1 MKPARSE
8 PVHLVDASY
17 FVFRAYYSVG
27 LEMTDGD
34 GQPVN
39 ALYGFGRFLGDLL
52 EEAKPAHIAVAFDES
67 LSSSFRN
74 EIFPA
79 YKANREPAPPELKRQ
94 FALCRELCRLLGIAE
109 FSSPTHEA
117 DDIIGTIAKR
127 FRAAGHCSVLVTR
140 DKDLAQLIRDGDAYW
155 DYAGERRYGYDDIEG
170 QFGVRP
176 ERMADYL
183 ALTGDTVDNIPG
195 IPGVGPKTA
204 AALLRE
210 FASLEEIYEGLE
222 KVPGLPIRGAGK
234 LPERLRAHRDA
245 AFFARRLTTIA
256 CDMPLEVSAASIAR
270 RAPDLGALG
279 AFYDQA
285 RFGQALR
292 KQAERIARK

>member
-1 MKPARSE
+1 MKRAGRE

-27 LEMTDGD
+27 IEMTDVND
-34 GQPVN
+34 EPVN

-94 FALCRELCRLLGIAE
+94 FAWCRELCRLLGVAE

-117 DDIIGTIAKR
+117 DDIIGTIATR
-127 FRAAGHCSVLVTR
+127 FRERGHSSVLVTR

-155 DYAGERRYGYDDIEG
+155 DYAGERRYGYADIEG
-170 QFGVRP
+170 QFGVKP
-176 ERMADYL
+176 ERMADFL

-210 FASLEEIYEGLE
+210 FATLEEIYEGLE
-222 KVPGLPIRGAGK
+222 RVPQLPIRGAGK
-234 LPERLRAHRDA
+234 LPSRLREHRQA

-256 CDMPLEVSAASIAR
+256 CDMPLEVTAESLVR

-279 AFYDQA
+279 ALYDQA

-292 KQAERIARK
+292 KQAERLAKK

>member
-1 MKPARSE
+1 VKRPGRE

-67 LSSSFRN
+67 LTSSFRN

-94 FALCRELCRLLGIAE
+94 FALCRELCRLLGISA

-117 DDIIGTIAKR
+117 DDIIGTIAAR

-155 DYAGERRYGYDDIEG
+155 DYAGERRYGYADIEG

-210 FASLEEIYEGLE
+210 FASLEDIYAGLE
-222 KVPGLPIRGAGK
+222 RVPALPIRGAGK
-234 LPERLRAHRDA
+234 LPGRLSEHREK

-256 CDMPLEVSAASIAR
+256 CDMPLEVTAASIAR

-292 KQAERIARK
+292 RQAERLAK